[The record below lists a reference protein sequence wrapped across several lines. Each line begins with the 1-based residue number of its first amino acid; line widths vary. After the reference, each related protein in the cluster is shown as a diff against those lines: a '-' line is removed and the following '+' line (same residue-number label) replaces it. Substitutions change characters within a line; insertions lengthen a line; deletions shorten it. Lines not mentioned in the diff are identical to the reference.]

1 MADNPAFQ
9 ANIVYKYSWFIKI
22 IFNFAAKVLLFVD
35 MCNSLYYF
43 YVFFTKKIQV
53 CYHNYNIARKKSNP
67 EGLLSP
73 YLTSWAADGIFM
85 VANCD
90 LET

>member
-1 MADNPAFQ
+1 MFYYQKSPISSHFSTETISI
-9 ANIVYKYSWFIKI
+9 NI
-22 IFNFAAKVLLFVD
+22 LLTGGA
-35 MCNSLYYF
+35 MSLM
-43 YVFFTKKIQV
+43 
-53 CYHNYNIARKKSNP
+53 
-67 EGLLSP
+67 LP